1 MPHIR
6 ANSSRL
12 RTPRV
17 ENRPSKKTRKIEESR
32 AWKIVNSSFFLWL
45 LSSLALSFGTWKYN
59 QIREEEKRLSE
70 KAEKIVRIDQEI
82 RFRMGADGNSV
93 NELSELVADRS
104 VVALSKEQYDKV
116 VSQILLPPTSDRVMF
131 PEYSQRGLLSLMY
144 EEMWLVGN
152 PDEERCLLMAT
163 MFINELRKPYKM
175 LQSPQGLKIMITT
188 IANYRWTNDA
198 LRATAQ
204 QIQVNAENKKKGLS
218 LPLKACGSV
227 TF

>member
-1 MPHIR
+1 MSHIQ

-17 ENRPSKKTRKIEESR
+17 GNRPSKKTGKIEESR
-32 AWKIVNSSFFLWL
+32 LWKIVNSSFFLWL

-59 QIREEEKRLSE
+59 QIKEEEKRLRE

-93 NELSELVADRS
+93 NELSELAADRS
-104 VVALSKEQYDKV
+104 VIALSKEQYDKV
-116 VSQILLPPTSDRVMF
+116 VSQILLPPTNDRVMF
-131 PEYSQRGLLSLMY
+131 PEYSQRGILSLMY

-152 PDEERCLLMAT
+152 PDEEKCLLMAA

-175 LQSPQGLKIMITT
+175 LQSPQGLKIMVTT

-198 LRATAQ
+198 LRATERR
-204 QIQVNAENKKKGLS
+204 IQMTAKNKEKGLA
-218 LPLKACGSV
+218 PPRNACGSV